1 MKVLVTGANGYIG
14 RHLIDE
20 LVNQGNNVIA
30 CDICLD
36 AIRKDV
42 QDVQKVILNIF
53 EDENDIYTK
62 LGCPDVCIHLA
73 WRDGFVHNSDKHI
86 GDLSSHFKFLT
97 SMLNGGLKQ
106 LSVMGTMHEV
116 GYWEGMIEENTPC
129 NPKSMYGIAKNTLRE
144 SLFLY
149 VKDKD
154 VDLKWLRAFY
164 ILGDDKVNNSIFSKI
179 LIAAEKGQ
187 KTFPFTSG
195 RNKYDFINVEEL
207 VKQIATASTQKEIS
221 GIINCCK
228 GSAVSLASK
237 VESFIE
243 EKKLD
248 IKLDYGAYPDRPYD
262 SPCIY
267 GDPTKINAIMKSSD
281 K

>member
-14 RHLIDE
+14 RHLINA
-20 LVNQGNNVIA
+20 LANQGHDVVA
-30 CDICLD
+30 CDICFD
-36 AIRKDV
+36 SVRNDIKQV
-42 QDVQKVILNIF
+42 KINIF
-53 EDENDIYTK
+53 EDHNDIFKK

-73 WRDGFVHNSDKHI
+73 WRDGFIHNSDKHI

-97 SMLNGGLKQ
+97 SMINGGLKH

-129 NPKSMYGIAKNTLRE
+129 HPQSMYGIAKNTLRE

-149 VKDKD
+149 VKGKD

-164 ILGDDKVNNSIFSKI
+164 RLGDDKANNSIFSKI
-179 LIAAEKGQ
+179 IIAAEKGQ

-195 RNKYDFINVEEL
+195 RNKYDFLNVEEL
-207 VKQIATASTQKEIS
+207 ASQIAAASTQQEIS

-228 GSAVSLASK
+228 GTAVSLASK
-237 VESFIE
+237 VESFIM
-243 EKKLD
+243 EKGLD
-248 IKLDYGAYPDRPYD
+248 IKLEYGAYPDRPYD

-267 GDPTKINAIMKSSD
+267 GDPSKINAIMKLSNNL